1 MFSKLEDRSIEITQS
16 HVQKKKIMMIKNC
29 TDTLVSV
36 GLYKKIQY
44 TCNLV
49 SKGR

>member
-1 MFSKLEDRSIEITQS
+1 MFSKLEEGSIEITQS
-16 HVQKKKIMMIKNC
+16 HVQKKIMMIKNL
-29 TDTLVSV
+29 TDTLLSV